1 VADQE
6 LIVSSA
12 AKNKLMIITGE
23 VSGDLIGAALIMEL
37 KSSQPDLII
46 TGIGG
51 DKMKAAGMNLLYH
64 TNQMAFLGFVEV
76 VKHLPFIRQ
85 VQKRLIEVIKEKNI
99 NCIVLIDYPGFNL
112 SIAKKLKP
120 LGVKIIYYVSPQ
132 LWAWAKGRVKKVRRL
147 VDKMLVVFPF
157 EVDFYQK
164 ENVNVEYVGHPL
176 VERIDQYKFLSKD
189 EFFSKFA
196 LDRSKEI
203 LLVLPG
209 SRRQEVKEIFPEII
223 KAADRL
229 AKNFNMQVVVAR
241 SKNIDEKYFQSV
253 SSSNNFYLIEDF
265 TYELMKY
272 AKFGIVKSGTSTLE
286 AGYFALPMV
295 VVYKTRFLTYLI
307 GKQLIKLD
315 RIGMVNILLNE
326 MVVPELIQNEANSEN
341 IFNAASDILS
351 NQKTYQ
357 EVKHKLE
364 LVKEKL
370 GGSGASKK
378 AAGKVLEILNES

>member
-1 VADQE
+1 M
-6 LIVSSA
+6 SSA

-23 VSGDLIGAALIMEL
+23 VSGDLIGAALIREL
-37 KSSQPDLII
+37 KSSQPDLNI

-51 DKMKAAGMNLLYH
+51 DKMKAAGMNLVYH

-76 VKHLPFIRQ
+76 IKHLPFIKQ
-85 VQKRLIEVIKEKNI
+85 VQKRLIEVIKEDNI
-99 NCIVLIDYPGFNL
+99 SCVVLIDYPGFNL
-112 SIAKKLKP
+112 SIAKKLEP

-132 LWAWAKGRVKKVRRL
+132 LWAWAKGRVKKVKRR
-147 VDKMLVVFPF
+147 VNKMLVVFPF

-203 LLVLPG
+203 LLVMPG
-209 SRRQEVKEIFPEII
+209 SRKQEVKEIFPEII

-253 SSSNNFYLIEDF
+253 SGSNNFYLIEDF

-272 AKFGIVKSGTSTLE
+272 AKFGIIKSGTSTLE
-286 AGYFALPMV
+286 AGYFALPMI
-295 VVYKTRFLTYLI
+295 VVYKTSFLTYLI

-315 RIGMVNILLNE
+315 RIGMVNILMNE
-326 MVVPELIQNEANSEN
+326 MVVPELIQIEANSVN
-341 IFNAASDILS
+341 IFKIASDVLS

-370 GGSGASKK
+370 GGSGASKR